1 MALGYEAVYELRDLP
16 KAVRP
21 KIHPDAA
28 AAPSVAL
35 VVIWPRRIIRAAG
48 GIRLTLVRSAA
59 FSSSSPA
66 AGDLLSALKTCKC
79 TSLIFPRCCT
89 CRTHGDCDYDFLILQ
104 RKIIR
109 TPLRFARHVVSLQ
122 DRNVDQRFRQITN

>member
-48 GIRLTLVRSAA
+48 GSD
-59 FSSSSPA
+59 S
-66 AGDLLSALKTCKC
+66 LSCDPRH
-79 TSLIFPRCCT
+79 FPRA
-89 CRTHGDCDYDFLILQ
+89 R
-104 RKIIR
+104 
-109 TPLRFARHVVSLQ
+109 PLLAISCPP
-122 DRNVDQRFRQITN
+122 